1 MDLQNSTNGT
11 HKSHYFRQSFR
22 LKRYMVAIA
31 ITIFA
36 IGVPFIHMGEGQAF
50 LISFEH
56 RQLHL
61 FGKIYNAQ
69 EMYLTPFLVIF
80 LFIFIF
86 FITSMLGRVWCGWGC
101 PQTIFRAIHRDLI
114 ETKILGLHAKI
125 ANKQRPTPKTPS
137 NRLKKIL
144 GLLLFAPVPI
154 VAMAVFLFYFIPP
167 FEFFEHVVHPADN
180 ALLIGIWAALSAI
193 VFFDI
198 VVAKEH
204 FCIYLCPYARV
215 QSVLFDDNTLNPIYD
230 SARGG
235 AIYNDNGVKIP
246 SLPQKRDKANE
257 CVSCNHCVLVCPTHI
272 DIRKGMQLECINC
285 LECVDACTAT
295 MGKLNKP
302 SLIQWSSTN
311 ATNTRSKVK
320 LWRTKTIA
328 YVGVLVVVMGALI
341 VGSFK
346 KASMILDITHG
357 GQLYAIHSD
366 FVDNGYIFLF
376 QNTSNSPHAYTFNVD
391 DPHISIV
398 RPKNTLT
405 IAPQGK
411 LKVVVILRMPLK
423 IAKEAYEKH
432 DVTHAKKEI
441 LPIVVKAYSVDN
453 PQISVQ
459 QESVFIIPS
468 TLGAPKP
475 KVKP

>member
-1 MDLQNSTNGT
+1 MDLQNSAKGADKTQF
-11 HKSHYFRQSFR
+11 FRQSFR
-22 LKRYMVAIA
+22 LKRYIVAIA

-36 IGVPFIHMGEGQAF
+36 IGVPFIHMGEGQVF

-56 RQLHL
+56 RQIHI
-61 FGKIYNAQ
+61 FGKIYSAQ
-69 EMYLTPFLVIF
+69 EMYLMPFLVIF

-101 PQTIFRAIHRDLI
+101 PQTIFRTIHRDLI

-125 ANKQRPTPKTPS
+125 SNKQRPTPKTAS
-137 NRLKKIL
+137 NQLKKIV
-144 GLLLFAPVPI
+144 GLFLFAPVPI
-154 VAMAVFLFYFIPP
+154 VAMAVLLFYFVPP
-167 FEFFEHVVHPADN
+167 HEFFSHLAHPSDN
-180 ALLIGIWAALSAI
+180 ALLIGIWAVLSAV

-198 VVAKEH
+198 VVVKER

-235 AIYNDNGVKIP
+235 AIYDENNVKIP
-246 SLPQKRDKANE
+246 SLPQKRNKTNE

-285 LECVDACTAT
+285 LECVDACTVT

-311 ATNTRSKVK
+311 ATNTHNKVK
-320 LWRTKTIA
+320 LWRAKTIA
-328 YVGVLVVVMGALI
+328 YVGVLLVVVGALI
-341 VGSFK
+341 IGSLK

-357 GQLYAIHSD
+357 GQLYAIHND
-366 FVDNGYIFLF
+366 FVDNSYVFLF
-376 QNTSNSPHAYTFNVD
+376 QNTSNRAHAYTFNVD
-391 DPHISIV
+391 DPNISIV
-398 RPKNTLT
+398 RPKDTLS
-405 IAPQGK
+405 IDPQGK
-411 LKVVVILRMPLK
+411 LKVVVVLRMPLK
-423 IAKEAYEKH
+423 IAKEAYKKH

-453 PQISVQ
+453 PKISVQ
-459 QESVFIIPS
+459 QESIFIVPS
-468 TLGAPKP
+468 ALKPTKP
-475 KVKP
+475 KTH